1 MSFIKLS
8 RALLTWDW
16 HDEPKTGWLYIVM
29 LLLANHEETLWR
41 GEKLLRGQLLSGRR
55 QLSIASGLTE
65 DEVRTALAHLKK
77 TGDVVVETRS
87 KYSIIT
93 LPKYDEHCSFTQQIP
108 SDSPNESPAY
118 SPAESP
124 AISPAKSPTNP
135 QQAPSKAPADPHIQE
150 LKELKEPKKENRAC
164 AREDDD
170 LVFAAVQFSQS
181 MDALEDQWRK
191 MGNAAAHTDLEA
203 MEGLLADYEVQ
214 DILDAMKAAA
224 DNGVKHSWPYIRKV
238 LANWRANGRG
248 VRANSKTDDDP
259 YAGVMIV

>member
-1 MSFIKLS
+1 MSFIKLN
-8 RALLTWDW
+8 RALLNWDW

-65 DEVRTALAHLKK
+65 DEVRTALSHLKK
-77 TGDVVVETRS
+77 TGDVHIAAKN

-93 LPKYDEHCSFTQQIP
+93 LPKYDEHCSFAQQ
-108 SDSPNESPAY
+108 SPGDNPD
-118 SPAESP
+118 ESP
-124 AISPAKSPTNP
+124 AISPTNP
-135 QQAPSKAPADPHIQE
+135 QQIPSRAPADPHIQE

-170 LVFAAVQFSQS
+170 DLVFAAVQLSQN
-181 MDALEDQWRK
+181 MDALEDQWRR
-191 MGNAAAHTDLEA
+191 MGNTTAQTDFEN
-203 MEGLLADYEVQ
+203 MENLLCDYEVQ
-214 DILDAMKAAA
+214 DVLDAMKAAA

-238 LANWRANGRG
+238 LANWKAHGREKK
-248 VRANSKTDDDP
+248 AAEENDP
-259 YAGVMIV
+259 YAGVLIV